1 LKTSN
6 ALLSASLYSI
16 VKHVYTCKLAHE
28 DPENLVGVLKKI
40 NTKNTKQ
47 NKTKQTNR
55 MEKNDV
61 YHIFSGLAYLVNP
74 TMRKIS

>member
-1 LKTSN
+1 
-6 ALLSASLYSI
+6 
-16 VKHVYTCKLAHE
+16 
-28 DPENLVGVLKKI
+28 
-40 NTKNTKQ
+40 
-47 NKTKQTNR
+47 